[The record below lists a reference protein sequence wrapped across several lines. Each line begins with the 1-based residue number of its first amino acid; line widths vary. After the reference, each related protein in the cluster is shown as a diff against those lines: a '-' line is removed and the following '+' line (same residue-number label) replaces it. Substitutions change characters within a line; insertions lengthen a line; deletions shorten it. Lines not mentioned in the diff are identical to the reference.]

1 MTQHWWH
8 VALSWGLAALGF
20 GGMAVLAAWRHAA
33 AKRDLARLDPRER
46 RRA

>member
-20 GGMAVLAAWRHAA
+20 GGMALLAARRHAA
-33 AKRDLARLDPRER
+33 AKRRMALLGPRPR